1 MTTLNNKIEELEIRV
16 ARLERGRGGKVYID
30 IRKENIRS
38 SLQLGQFIG
47 EHREELGIKRTR
59 NKIVGEVFVKME
71 EDHFLQF
78 DDEWDHYLVTGK
90 EEVGR
95 HISQGFAYHFF
106 DDMHLYVNDPYFLSF
121 PKDRKEEVYKD
132 MKVHEEVERLLLNT
146 QIRVQ
151 RLESD
156 TGAKGYKITFS

>member
-1 MTTLNNKIEELEIRV
+1 MTTLNKIDELELRV
-16 ARLERGRGGKVYID
+16 ARLEKGRGGKVFID
-30 IRKENIRS
+30 IRKERIRS
-38 SLQLGQFIG
+38 SLQLGVFLG

-59 NKIVGEVFVKME
+59 NKIVGEVFLKME
-71 EDHFLQF
+71 EDHFLKF
-78 DDEWDHYLVTGK
+78 DDDWDRYLVTGK

-121 PKDRKEEVYKD
+121 PNGQKEEVYSD
-132 MKVHEEVERLLLNT
+132 IKVHEEVEELLRNT
-146 QIRVQ
+146 QIRVR

>member
-1 MTTLNNKIEELEIRV
+1 MTELTHKIAELENRV
-16 ARLERGRGGKVYID
+16 ARLERGRGGKVFID
-30 IRKENIRS
+30 VRKEKIKS
-38 SLQLGQFIG
+38 SLQLGMFIG

-71 EDHFLQF
+71 EDHFLKF
-78 DDEWDHYLVTGK
+78 EDEWDRYNVTGT

-106 DDMHLYVNDPYFLSF
+106 DDMHLYTNDPYFLSF

-146 QIRVQ
+146 QIRVK